1 MYKLLDDD
9 KAAKVLEAEKGYQ
22 QGRMHKFS
30 PKVLKG
36 MQQDYLNS
44 CDNIIKNSEL
54 GSLSDAT
61 NVLQDASK
69 KATKIVDE
77 MIRNLPT
84 GMYPFPNRGGKLKV
98 AFTSAKTGKQVRWR
112 IRPDSNTGLFEQ
124 VQGDNQKR
132 LTLTGIIKTGSI
144 KAHKAVLREAA
155 KMVWDLAVTQLAT
168 HNCRILNYFLEEA
181 THKAE
186 RTYRITVVPELF
198 SKPRTIGL
206 FEDIS
211 AQEAVI
217 SISNIRILSIGH
229 EYDNPNT
236 ENIREAIHILE
247 EDIKHKTKLRAK
259 TLESEGRILGVQTK
273 MLSAHL
279 NILKRSLIDAEK
291 QLEIREQK
299 ISDYVSALLK
309 VPSTVALL
317 NLRGEGRKALAEITD
332 LHTDHIKQART
343 LLFESADKT
352 IKGVYRSTRKPIR
365 SVYVEGVT
373 PEGAEWAAT
382 VEYIYSEDTKTGGF
396 LNRVPAMHKTLWIK
410 VSAVDP
416 AEEAQKIWETSA
428 DRSVE
433 AKTRFGFGG

>member
-1 MYKLLDDD
+1 MDDD

-61 NVLQDASK
+61 NILQDASK
-69 KATKIVDE
+69 KATKIVDN

-84 GMYPFPNRGGKLKV
+84 GMYPFPNRRGKLKV

-132 LTLTGIIKTGSI
+132 LSSTGTVKAGSI
-144 KAHKAVLREAA
+144 KAHKNILREAA
-155 KMVWDLAVTQLAT
+155 KMVWELAVTQLAT
-168 HNCRILNYFLEEA
+168 HNCRILNEFLDEA
-181 THKAE
+181 AHKAE
-186 RTYRITVVPELF
+186 RTYRIKVIPELF
-198 SKPRTIGL
+198 AKPRTVGL

-211 AQEAVI
+211 AKEAVI

-236 ENIREAIHILE
+236 ENMHEAIRLLE
-247 EDIKHKTKLRAK
+247 EDIKHKTKLRTK

-279 NILKRSLIDAEK
+279 NILKKSLIDAEK
-291 QLEIREQK
+291 QLKIREQK
-299 ISDYVSALLK
+299 IGEYVSALLK
-309 VPSTVALL
+309 VPSTAALL

-365 SVYVEGVT
+365 SVYVEGT
-373 PEGAEWAAT
+373 TSEGAEWAAT
-382 VEYIYSEDTKTGGF
+382 VEYIYDEETNTGGF

-410 VSAVDP
+410 VSGVDP
-416 AEEAQKIWETSA
+416 AEKAQKIWETSA